1 MDESR
6 SKGRI
11 KKETAKACVSVEKA
25 ESTLLSSLGKKGKET
40 SSKRKYTKRKT
51 EEEIC
56 SKSSKRKYSREL
68 VRCNEEEE
76 EKGKKTRKRKSKR
89 QQQKGDK
96 VEEVDEALRLKRR
109 TRYLL
114 IKMKMQQNLI
124 DAYAAEGWKGQS
136 REKIRPDKE
145 LERARKQIL
154 NCKLGLRDA
163 IRQLDVLS
171 SVGSMEEKVMA
182 PDGSVHHDHIF
193 CAECNSR
200 EAFPD
205 NDIILCDG
213 TCNRA
218 FHQKCLD
225 PPLETESIPPGDQ
238 GWFCKF
244 CDCKIEIIDTMN
256 AQIGTQFSVDSNWQ
270 DIFNEE
276 ASHGS
281 EATLNNE
288 ADWPSDD
295 SEDGDYDPEMKDKV
309 GENSNRS
316 DSGGD
321 DDGESISSSVSLA
334 SDGVALST
342 GSWEGHGFGNMVE
355 SGETSNEE
363 TVCGP
368 RQRKTVDYT
377 KLYHEMF
384 GKDAVLQEQ
393 VSEDEDWGP
402 SDRRKR
408 KRESDGA
415 STLVAVCENSK
426 KDQDVKVI
434 PEQSERDSVSVEGKV
449 GRRPMFRIPRAAVE
463 KLRQV
468 FVENELPSK
477 AVRDSLSKE
486 LSLDPEKV
494 SKWFKN
500 ARYMALRNRK
510 TESMKQPED
519 SKVLSGDSGPEAVM
533 VEKNTQR
540 NEIQDTETA
549 KKENTETNEI
559 QDTVDETAMEKN
571 TETCETQDVVNET
584 AMEKNI
590 ETKDTVEGT
599 AKGKNT
605 ETTQDTVDETA
616 KGLNRETKETQDTVD
631 KNLLEEKTETDE
643 IQDTMDETV
652 MEENT
657 VTNEIQDAA
666 DKTVM
671 EKDTET
677 KEMQDTGDAE
687 KNTGTYEI
695 QVTMDHTNAE
705 INNIQEIMDET
716 VSLGYDDSR
725 NQATVSGCHDSQEQI
740 EPANVSFPT
749 STEDEG
755 QQHLEQK
762 DSSFALVTHDP
773 SCEMSLATSLEDKET
788 ESKLKEEEE
797 FEALMGVLCRAENK
811 LLDVTQRLERFRTPK
826 SRKKLGKSSSSLLE
840 EDSVIYVPTA
850 EIMEKR

>member
-1 MDESR
+1 MKES
-6 SKGRI
+6 
-11 KKETAKACVSVEKA
+11 ETKACVSVEKA
-25 ESTLLSSLGKKGKET
+25 ESTLLSSLLKKGKGKET
-40 SSKRKYTKRKT
+40 SNKKRKYNTKRKT

-56 SKSSKRKYSREL
+56 SKPNKRKYSRG
-68 VRCNEEEE
+68 RNEE
-76 EKGKKTRKRKSKR
+76 EKGKKTRKRKKSKR
-89 QQQKGDK
+89 QQKGEEE
-96 VEEVDEALRLKRR
+96 EEVDEALRLQRR

-145 LERARKQIL
+145 LERAGKEIL

-163 IRQLDVLS
+163 VRQLDVLS

-182 PDGSVHHDHIF
+182 PDGSIHHDHIF

-244 CDCKIEIIDTMN
+244 CDCKIEIIDAMN
-256 AQIGTQFSVDSNWQ
+256 AQIGTQISVDSNWQ

-276 ASHGS
+276 ASRPNGS

-295 SEDGDYDPEMKDKV
+295 SEDGDYDPETKDIV
-309 GENSNRS
+309 RGS
-316 DSGGD
+316 DSSGGEGGD
-321 DDGESISSSVSLA
+321 NDGESISSSVSLA

-342 GSWEGHGFGNMVE
+342 ESWEGHGFGNMVVE
-355 SGETSNEE
+355 SGETCNEE

-393 VSEDEDWGP
+393 GSEDEDWGP

-408 KRESDGA
+408 KKESDGA
-415 STLVAVCENSK
+415 STLVTMCEENIK
-426 KDQDVKVI
+426 KDQDVKEI
-434 PEQSERDSVSVEGKV
+434 PEQNERDSVSVEGKV

-477 AVRDSLSKE
+477 DVRERLSKE

-519 SKVLSGDSGPEAVM
+519 SNTFSGDARPEAVM
-533 VEKNTQR
+533 EKNTAT
-540 NEIQDTETA
+540 NEIQATVDETA
-549 KKENTETNEI
+549 KEEEYTETNEIEDTVDETAKEKNTETNEI
-559 QDTVDETAMEKN
+559 QDTLDETAKEEEYTETNEIEDTADKTVMEENTETSEFHDTMDQTPEEKNTETNEIQDTADETVMEKN
-571 TETCETQDVVNET
+571 TETKEMQAAD
-584 AMEKNI
+584 MENNSKTSEI
-590 ETKDTVEGT
+590 HDTM
-599 AKGKNT
+599 
-605 ETTQDTVDETA
+605 DET
-616 KGLNRETKETQDTVD
+616 NSEI
-631 KNLLEEKTETDE
+631 NE

-652 MEENT
+652 P
-657 VTNEIQDAA
+657 
-666 DKTVM
+666 
-671 EKDTET
+671 
-677 KEMQDTGDAE
+677 
-687 KNTGTYEI
+687 
-695 QVTMDHTNAE
+695 
-705 INNIQEIMDET
+705 
-716 VSLGYDDSR
+716 LGYDYAC
-725 NQATVSGCHDSQEQI
+725 NDSQE
-740 EPANVSFPT
+740 ETEHASVSFPT
-749 STEDEG
+749 PTEDES
-755 QQHLEQK
+755 QQYLEQK
-762 DSSFALVTHDP
+762 DSSFALVPQHEEL
-773 SCEMSLATSLEDKET
+773 SSGMSLETPLEDKET
-788 ESKLKEEEE
+788 ESKKEL
-797 FEALMGVLCRAENK
+797 EAMMEMLCRADNK
-811 LLDVTQRLERFRTPK
+811 LVDVTQRLERFRTPK
-826 SRKKLGKSSSSLLE
+826 GRRKLGKSSSCLPE
-840 EDSVIYVPTA
+840 EDYVVYVPTA
-850 EIMEKR
+850 EIKEKR